1 MNAQLIRDEGHR
13 NAMTMPQLVERMT
26 EWLKTGYQ
34 AFLFELEGKTV
45 GYALYRLEPEYVYS
59 RQLFVQPEMR
69 RRGIARHAL
78 EWLCENAWG
87 VRARVRID
95 VLVGNHS
102 AIEFWRSVGFTDYC
116 LTRER
121 PV

>member
-1 MNAQLIRDEGHR
+1 
-13 NAMTMPQLVERMT
+13 V
-26 EWLKTGYQ
+26 LKTEYR
-34 AFLFELEGKTV
+34 AFLFELEGRHR
-45 GYALYRLEPEYVYS
+45 YALYRVEPSTSSCGSY
-59 RQLFVQPEMR
+59 LFNPKCDA
-69 RRGIARHAL
+69 GASHAGRL
-78 EWLCENAWG
+78 NGCVKNAWG

-116 LTRER
+116 LTMER